1 MSRRTRKLLTTSAA
15 ALVLSAAGAGL
26 TAPANA
32 APAASA
38 SAPSAV
44 REARAAG
51 FNAGGVW
58 TIYQSNATVRIDLRQ
73 DGNGNLFGSTSSGN
87 TVGTVQ
93 EGSVTGND
101 IYFIVQWNH
110 GPRGRYTGSLG
121 PDRRLSGITV
131 DLNNPSSQ
139 ATWRS
144 DRTF

>member
-15 ALVLSAAGAGL
+15 ALILSAAGAGL
-26 TAPANA
+26 TAPASA
-32 APAASA
+32 APAN
-38 SAPSAV
+38 APSAV
-44 REARAAG
+44 RQARVAA
-51 FNAGGVW
+51 FNATGVW
-58 TIYQSNATVRIDLRQ
+58 TIYQSNATVRVDLRQ
-73 DGNGNLFGSTSSGN
+73 DGSGNLFGSTSSGN

-101 IYFIVQWNH
+101 IYFVVQWNH
-110 GPRGRYTGSLG
+110 GPKGRYTGSLG
-121 PDRRLSGITV
+121 QDRRLSGLTV

>member
-1 MSRRTRKLLTTSAA
+1 MSISRRMRTLLTTSAA
-15 ALVLSAAGAGL
+15 ALILSAAGAGL

-32 APAASA
+32 VPASAPAAVRQ
-38 SAPSAV
+38 AP
-44 REARAAG
+44 AAAY

-58 TIYQSNATVRIDLRQ
+58 TIYQSNATVHIDLRQ
-73 DGNGNLFGSTSSGN
+73 DSDGNLTGSTSSGN
-87 TVGTVQ
+87 TVGTVR

-110 GPRGRYTGSLG
+110 GPKGRYTGTRG
-121 PDRRLSGITV
+121 ADRLLSGTTY
-131 DLNNPSSQ
+131 DMNNPSSQ

>member
-1 MSRRTRKLLTTSAA
+1 MSMSRRTRKLLATSAA
-15 ALVLSAAGAGL
+15 ALILSAAGAGL

-32 APAASA
+32 APSG
-38 SAPSAV
+38 APSAV
-44 REARAAG
+44 REVRAAG
-51 FNAGGVW
+51 FNATGVW
-58 TIYQSNATVRIDLRQ
+58 TIYQSNATVRVDLRQ
-73 DGNGNLFGSTSSGN
+73 DGSGNLFGSTSSGN

-101 IYFIVQWNH
+101 IYFVVQWNH
-110 GPRGRYTGSLG
+110 GPKGRYTGSLG

>member
-1 MSRRTRKLLTTSAA
+1 MSMSRRTRKLLTTSVA
-15 ALVLSAAGAGL
+15 ALILSVAGAGL

-32 APAASA
+32 APA

-44 REARAAG
+44 REARAAA
-51 FNAGGVW
+51 FDAGGVW
-58 TIYQSNATVRIDLRQ
+58 TIFQSNATVRVDLRQ
-73 DGNGNLFGSTSSGN
+73 DAAGNLFGSTSSGD

-139 ATWRS
+139 AIWRS